1 MNLRLEVNIS
11 YMKSLFLLLAWFL
24 KNPVSSIQE

>member
-1 MNLRLEVNIS
+1 MNSEVNIF

-24 KNPVSSIQE
+24 KNPVGGIQ